1 MAAQLPF
8 EAQQP
13 AERTAA
19 RDERR
24 RMVESWVTGEATS
37 RFFKYSGQSWE
48 ALKLVIEDTIL
59 DVAAINP
66 ANAGETELAKT
77 RMLNRLRESHG
88 TVSEAFKR
96 SRIGVVLV
104 RIQWSSCSTPP
115 ERTRILRRRRR
126 KY

>member
-1 MAAQLPF
+1 MAVQLPF

-66 ANAGETELAKT
+66 ANAGETELA
-77 RMLNRLRESHG
+77 
-88 TVSEAFKR
+88 
-96 SRIGVVLV
+96 
-104 RIQWSSCSTPP
+104 
-115 ERTRILRRRRR
+115 
-126 KY
+126 